1 MLAILQGAKMNPLIL
16 GSLFDIGTKVFDRLF
31 PDPAQA
37 DAAKLELLKMQQ
49 SGELAQMTGQMEVN
63 KVEAASSS
71 LFVAGWRPATGW
83 TCVAGLAYTFLLR
96 PLLQWLALSQ
106 GWPEP
111 PEIDHDTLMY
121 LLVPLLGL
129 GAYRTVEKVKK
140 VAR

>member
-1 MLAILQGAKMNPLIL
+1 MAPLLIGPLIEAGMKIL
-16 GSLFDIGTKVFDRLF
+16 DRVM

-63 KVEAASSS
+63 KVEAAHSS

-83 TCVAGLAYTFLLR
+83 TCVGGLAYTFLLR

-111 PEIDHDTLMY
+111 PEIDNDTMMY